1 MDLMNCLYTFHEF
14 YKENLKW
21 LIQVDWS
28 VNLTYTFYDLKVM
41 YEN

>member
-1 MDLMNCLYTFHEF
+1 MDLMNCLYTFYEF
-14 YKENLKW
+14 FKENLKG

-28 VNLTYTFYDLKVM
+28 VNLIYTFYDLKVM